1 MTLAL
6 NPRMQN
12 AEEERRVILEMNS
25 TDMEN
30 NRINADYLVAPPPIP
45 HQ

>member
-1 MTLAL
+1 MTSAL

-30 NRINADYLVAPPPIP
+30 NRINADYLVVSSRLP
-45 HQ
+45 HR

>member
-1 MTLAL
+1 MAAAL
-6 NPRMQN
+6 NTRMQN

-30 NRINADYLVAPPPIP
+30 NRINADYLVVPPRIP
-45 HQ
+45 HR